1 MITRKRIALA
11 SAALALGGG
20 LIAAP
25 GALASQGAPAAQ
37 AAAEAQAAQG
47 VQKASCTY
55 PNVCFIKGGKTVA
68 SYKDMGYQK
77 LGTKARSATAGHN
90 SRNDDGAKLYFVH
103 TSGKKA
109 TSCAKPHQS
118 WTVKKGWKMYAL
130 DIRNSPTCK

>member
-11 SAALALGGG
+11 SAALALGGS

-25 GALASQGAPAAQ
+25 GAFASGAAPAAQ
-37 AAAEAQAAQG
+37 AAEEAQG
-47 VQKASCTY
+47 VLKASCKY

-77 LGTKARSATAGHN
+77 LGAKARSATSIHN
-90 SRNDDGAKLYFVH
+90 SRNNDGAKLYYVH

-109 TSCAKPHQS
+109 TSCATPHQ
-118 WTVKKGWKMYAL
+118 TRVVNPGWKLYAL

>member
-11 SAALALGGG
+11 STALALGGS

-25 GALASQGAPAAQ
+25 RAVASGAAP
-37 AAAEAQAAQG
+37 AAQG
-47 VQKASCTY
+47 VQKASCKY
-55 PNVCFIKGGKTVA
+55 PNVCFIKSGKTVA

-77 LGTKARSATAGHN
+77 LGAKARSATSIHN
-90 SRNDDGAKLYFVH
+90 SRNNDGAKLYYVH

-109 TSCAKPHQS
+109 TSCATPHQ
-118 WTVKKGWKMYAL
+118 TRVVNPGWKLYAL